1 MVDHRQSRN
10 EEGHTGTGI
19 PDFLKDVLMAKSAKD
34 EYLDALVN
42 WAVTEP
48 YIREYP
54 EPKLRMMECLLYLE
68 TTARKPRQG
77 MLDKLLSRYHTAH
90 RQHIQSQISDFV
102 EQTHVIKI
110 GMKGRRTNED

>member
-10 EEGHTGTGI
+10 TGAAI
-19 PDFLKDVLMAKSAKD
+19 PDFLKEVQMTNLEKDVL
-34 EYLDALVN
+34 LDALSN

-54 EPKLRMMECLLYLE
+54 EPKLRMMERLLYLE
-68 TTARKPRQG
+68 TTARSPRQG

-110 GMKGRRTNED
+110 GMKGRRTND